1 MNSKKTKSRAPRG
14 TKQGR
19 KRQLQPKR
27 DIIIHLPIDP
37 SQFERLENE
46 KSLLSYNPT
55 ICDEPKSYSELEADN
70 FYSIAEDPVQL
81 QTVQQNTKELEQEI
95 MKKIRENQNYQTT
108 LMKDYKHLN
117 KENRRPTETHI
128 HCWWDCH
135 VFKGNPI
142 GIPYD
147 YKSGTYYIY
156 GNFCSP
162 ECAAAHLFKENLSN
176 SEKYRRY
183 EMLHEYYHKISNT
196 CNMGE
201 RIELAPDKIVLK
213 IFGGVLDIEQY
224 RKILKN
230 TQKRLN
236 ILDTPVIS
244 ITPIL
249 EVENKNQI
257 FTNHNQA
264 FIPIDDNKIQ
274 NVKEELV
281 LKRKKPLR
289 NNANVLE
296 RAMKL
301 KFRNRK

>member
-1 MNSKKTKSRAPRG
+1 MSAKPSRKTKP
-14 TKQGR
+14 R
-19 KRQLQPKR
+19 KRRTLQPKR

-37 SQFERLENE
+37 SKFEKIENE

-55 ICDEPKSYSELEADN
+55 IREEPKSYSELEGDN
-70 FYSIAEDPVQL
+70 FYSIVKDPVEEGYIQE
-81 QTVQQNTKELEQEI
+81 NTQELEQEI
-95 MKKIRENQNYQTT
+95 MNKIKEKQNYQTT
-108 LMKDYKHLN
+108 LLKDYKNLN
-117 KENRRPTETHI
+117 KEKRRPTETHI
-128 HCWWDCH
+128 HCWWDSH

-147 YKSGTYYIY
+147 YKSGLYYIY

-176 SEKYRRY
+176 TEKYRRY
-183 EMLHEYYHKISNT
+183 EMLHEYYHKIT
-196 CNMGE
+196 GTYNMGE
-201 RIELAPDKIVLK
+201 RIELAPDKIILK
-213 IFGGVLDIEQY
+213 IFGGILNIEQY
-224 RKILKN
+224 RKLLKN
-230 TQKRLN
+230 AEKKLN
-236 ILDTPVIS
+236 VLNTPMIS

-257 FTNHNQA
+257 FTNHNQV
-264 FIPIDDNKIQ
+264 FIPIDDNKIN

-281 LKRKKPLR
+281 LKRSKPLR
-289 NNANVLE
+289 GNTNALQ